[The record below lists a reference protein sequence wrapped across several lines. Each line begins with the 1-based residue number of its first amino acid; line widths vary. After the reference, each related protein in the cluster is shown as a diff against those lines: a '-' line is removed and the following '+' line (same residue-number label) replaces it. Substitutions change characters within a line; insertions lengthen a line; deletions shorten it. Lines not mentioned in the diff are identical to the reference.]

1 VAACERDWKLEAL
14 DCCTF
19 CESIATAMS
28 TTAAA
33 ATATTSGDVEEGGG
47 GSFLE
52 AAANTSNSN
61 GDATST
67 IAEESPAATTT
78 PSDIENQ
85 RPTLLAASNP
95 SVGILASTKK
105 KSNTNNNINDDDDDD
120 DGSSTDDSV
129 FSFDS
134 YELKR
139 RNIPLKFQSV
149 TTSTTN
155 NNHTSSSTSYAVPF
169 PSVNTATLDGA
180 ITNDIV
186 VDTNVC
192 PCRCLFFTLKES
204 ICLVLSALGCAVFLA
219 GLIVLCM
226 YLEGSLFE
234 N

>member
-1 VAACERDWKLEAL
+1 
-14 DCCTF
+14 
-19 CESIATAMS
+19 MS
-28 TTAAA
+28 TTAVAA
-33 ATATTSGDVEEGGG
+33 ATATASDVEEGSGG
-47 GSFLE
+47 DSFLE

-61 GDATST
+61 GDATSA
-67 IAEESPAATTT
+67 IAEESPAATT
-78 PSDIENQ
+78 SSSNIENQ

-105 KSNTNNNINDDDDDD
+105 KSNTENNDGNDDGDGD
-120 DGSSTDDSV
+120 DGSSTDSV

-149 TTSTTN
+149 TNTN
-155 NNHTSSSTSYAVPF
+155 NTSPTSYAVPF

-180 ITNDIV
+180 ITNDI